1 MSARSFDHC
10 TCGHNRENHDNFN
23 GECEKCK
30 CEVFHRGMRIENI
43 VADQSIID
51 LMHYVLLQVFDV
63 VPRIFQDLLGIS

>member
-43 VADQSIID
+43 VAKI
-51 LMHYVLLQVFDV
+51 LL
-63 VPRIFQDLLGIS
+63 I